1 MWKVVLF
8 SFLCPISFFVFLK
21 LRKNGLY
28 GFEFWKTAFIMDI
41 ASILFFIWVAGT
53 VICIIRYGNQHRK
66 IHKAI
71 RQCEVK
77 EQSPILQ
84 EQISEISKRV
94 KLHRSVKPV
103 ILHMIEVP
111 MAYGLFQP

>member
-1 MWKVVLF
+1 MGSWNCD
-8 SFLCPISFFVFLK
+8 S
-21 LRKNGLY
+21 
-28 GFEFWKTAFIMDI
+28 
-41 ASILFFIWVAGT
+41 
-53 VICIIRYGNQHRK
+53 IIRYGNQHRK

-111 MAYGLFQP
+111 MAYGHFPAKSSAASQRI